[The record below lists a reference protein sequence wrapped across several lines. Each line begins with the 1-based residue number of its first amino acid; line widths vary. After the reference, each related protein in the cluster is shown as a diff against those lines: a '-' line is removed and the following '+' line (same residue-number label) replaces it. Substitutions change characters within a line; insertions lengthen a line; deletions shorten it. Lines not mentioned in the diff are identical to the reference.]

1 MIPYKNIKCHF
12 VKTRKKNMQNDT
24 IQLKMKRSTKIT
36 EKNVTEILNVT

>member
-1 MIPYKNIKCHF
+1 MSFSKDK
-12 VKTRKKNMQNDT
+12 KKNLQNDT